1 MSVTGAGV
9 RGWSHSWVGRT
20 SVVGTGL
27 LALGGFTLS
36 FAALRD
42 LAVRVGMPADLGW
55 IWPLLIDGMIVE
67 ATLAVVALAQ
77 RGSRAVWYAWFLLAV
92 GALVSVGSNGA
103 HAVITGHGWAGAAAA
118 SVPPVVLLATTHLT
132 VLLMAAPDTTGS
144 AGLTGVPVKTGVQPG
159 PDDGGCA
166 PPRGVGA
173 PVTPAA
179 VVDEAKEQEVSVNL
193 EAAAPDPS
201 PAAPGD
207 GELDELDGPAPA
219 TDVTDVEVELSDAA
233 GEDVRDEDAG
243 DAVELSLEDWVAQRE
258 AAGQTVTGTMVA
270 ERFGVSP
277 STGRRRLAA
286 LRKARQPHLRLA
298 SNE

>member
-1 MSVTGAGV
+1 MSATGTGL
-9 RGWSHSWVGRT
+9 RSWSHSWVGRI
-20 SVVGTGL
+20 SVAGTAL
-27 LALGGFTLS
+27 LAIGGFVLS

-92 GALVSVGSNGA
+92 GAVVSVGSNGV
-103 HAVITGHGWAGAAAA
+103 HAMVTGHGWAGAAAA

-132 VLLMAAPDTTGS
+132 VLLMAAPDAPDST
-144 AGLTGVPVKTGVQPG
+144 GLTGVPVETRLQPG
-159 PDDGGCA
+159 PDNGGGA
-166 PPRGVGA
+166 PPHGVGA
-173 PVTPAA
+173 PVTPAT
-179 VVDEAKEQEVSVNL
+179 VVDEAKEQDASVSL
-193 EAAAPDPS
+193 EPAAPDPS
-201 PAAPGD
+201 PSAPGD
-207 GELDELDGPAPA
+207 SELDELDSPAPA
-219 TDVTDVEVELSDAA
+219 TDITDVEAELSDAT
-233 GEDVRDEDAG
+233 GEDPQDEDAG
-243 DAVELSLEDWVAQRE
+243 DAVELSLEEWVAQHE
-258 AAGQTVTGTMVA
+258 AAGQAVTGTMVA
-270 ERFGVSP
+270 ERLGVSP

>member
-1 MSVTGAGV
+1 MNVTGTGL
-9 RGWSHSWVGRT
+9 RSWSHSWVGRI
-20 SVVGTGL
+20 SVAGTAL
-27 LALGGFTLS
+27 LAIGGFVLS

-92 GALVSVGSNGA
+92 GAVVSVGSNGV
-103 HAVITGHGWAGAAAA
+103 HAMVTGHGWAGAAAA

-132 VLLMAAPDTTGS
+132 VLLMAAPDATDSTT
-144 AGLTGVPVKTGVQPG
+144 GLTGVPVGTELQPG
-159 PDDGGCA
+159 PDDSGST
-166 PPRGVGA
+166 PPRGNEA
-173 PVTPAA
+173 PAA
-179 VVDEAKEQEVSVNL
+179 AVDEAEEQEASVSQ
-193 EAAAPDPS
+193 EPAAPGPS
-201 PAAPGD
+201 PSAPGD

-219 TDVTDVEVELSDAA
+219 TDITDVEAELSDAA
-233 GEDVRDEDAG
+233 GEDPQGEDAG
-243 DAVELSLEDWVAQRE
+243 DASELSLEEWVARRE
-258 AAGQTVTGTMVA
+258 AAGQAVTGTMVA
-270 ERFGVSP
+270 ERLGVSP